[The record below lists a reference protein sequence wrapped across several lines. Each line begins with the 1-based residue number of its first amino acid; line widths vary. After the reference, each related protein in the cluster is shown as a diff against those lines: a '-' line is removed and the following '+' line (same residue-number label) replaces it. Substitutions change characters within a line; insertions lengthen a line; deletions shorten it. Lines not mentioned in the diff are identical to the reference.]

1 MVFCKCKYSKWTVK
15 KNKNDFSIFSLIVFS
30 SFFVRDY
37 AILHLRIIPEAQPYS
52 FYSEK
57 Q

>member
-37 AILHLRIIPEAQPYS
+37 AILILIIPEAQPYS